1 MIFLGE
7 LSALTAA
14 TCWSGSSFVFSTV
27 AERLGAIQLNIS
39 RMLIASILLLL
50 TILITRIGYQLSL
63 HQVIYLI
70 LSGVVGLAFGDSF
83 LYNAYQHIG
92 ARISMLIM
100 AVSPIISAVL
110 AFFFLN
116 ENLSYL
122 GVLGIVVTVIGVG
135 SVVLERSE
143 TSASKY
149 KISKIGIFYG
159 LIGALGQA
167 GGLIFAKVAFNNGEI
182 NGFVATFIRIISAVS
197 FLLPLAIL
205 AGKFKNPIRLFII
218 DKKAFTSTLI
228 GTILGPYLGI
238 TFSLVAIENAKVGIA
253 ATLMSTMPIIM
264 LPIAGYVY
272 KEYLSRRAIAGAFL
286 AVGGV
291 AILFLK

>member
-14 TCWSGSSFVFSTV
+14 TCWSGSSFVFSTA

-50 TILITRIGYQLSL
+50 TIFITRIGYQLSL
-63 HQVIYLI
+63 HQVIYLM

-122 GVLGIVVTVIGVG
+122 GVLGIVIIVIGVG

-167 GGLIFAKVAFNNGEI
+167 GGLIFAKVAFNNGE
-182 NGFVATFIRIISAVS
+182 
-197 FLLPLAIL
+197 
-205 AGKFKNPIRLFII
+205 K
-218 DKKAFTSTLI
+218 
-228 GTILGPYLGI
+228 
-238 TFSLVAIENAKVGIA
+238 
-253 ATLMSTMPIIM
+253 
-264 LPIAGYVY
+264 
-272 KEYLSRRAIAGAFL
+272 
-286 AVGGV
+286 
-291 AILFLK
+291 